1 MALSSHEEIVK
12 VLSELQNVGLPFA
25 FLFVF
30 FLLTRECYNCYY
42 TATTTTA
49 V

>member
-25 FLFVF
+25 FLSF